1 MKDKE
6 FKTMHLELDNNA
18 KIVLKE
24 KDKGSKKLNVIYK
37 NGAKKELIG
46 TYNYGDKGP
55 VEWMD
60 YNNDYIVIL
69 CEEFGYRTNPYKYE
83 EPEFTI
89 IGTEVK
95 ALFSI
100 KEESLIT
107 GTKEELYN
115 MYEEIFIG
123 HTRKKSLD

>member
-6 FKTMHLELDNNA
+6 FKTLHLLLDNNA
-18 KIVLKE
+18 KILIKE
-24 KDKGSKKLNVIYK
+24 KEKGSNKLNVFYK
-37 NGAKKELIG
+37 KGLKNILIG
-46 TYNYGDKGP
+46 NYNYGDKGK

-69 CEEFGYRTNPYKYE
+69 REIFGYKTNPYKYD

-89 IGTEVK
+89 IGTEIK

-100 KEESLIT
+100 KEEALIT
-107 GTKEELYN
+107 GEKEELYN

-123 HTRKKSLD
+123 HSRKKSLD